1 MLFNEG
7 TIMDDHFTYARFW
20 RCALQV
26 NPFSY
31 HGAYRG
37 ADHQLD
43 EAAYNQALLQKCLE
57 FDIRVLGVADHG
69 SVAAVDA
76 LRQALTPHGIVV
88 FPGFEIAASDKT
100 HFVCLFPEDTS
111 VQSLERYLGNLELL
125 DPQER
130 ILPSQLSSIKLIDKI
145 EQLGGFIYAAHCTHD
160 SGLLKNRLS
169 HVWKHPKLRAAQI
182 PYSIEDL
189 AGEESDFYR
198 RALLGRDEA
207 YRREKPIAVI
217 NAKDVAK
224 PEDLEKP
231 NATCLIKMTRP
242 TFAAFKVAFLD
253 PESRIRLNSTETKS
267 PIGRLISMSV
277 AGGYLDGV
285 HVNFSDHLNTVIGGR
300 GTGKSTLL
308 ECVRFALDCKP
319 KGKQAQKL
327 HTEIIKEN
335 IGLEGGRVE
344 LTLVSSSQNGRRYTI
359 SRRFGEPPMVRDEN
373 GAVSTMTPGDVM
385 PGIDIYGQNEIYE
398 LAQDESSRIQLL
410 ERFLPEEGDYNHK
423 RADAQRRLKVN
434 QQSISESLGDID
446 DLATQVNR
454 LPNLEEQLRG
464 FDDLGVKEKLAKT
477 SLLVRER
484 EIARSSK
491 EAISNVETA
500 VPTFGEHFSDLS
512 FISDE
517 ALEGVPD
524 IDALV
529 AMRGTL
535 EKLTADC
542 AVHLQAMQTLVDAA
556 VQTFNA
562 QHDAWEQQVKQH
574 DAELEKELRAL
585 PDAAGKTGQA
595 IGAAYQRVQEEIER
609 IKPLNTKLPTHQA
622 QLEELEQE
630 RRNVL
635 AELSDLRA
643 ERIGALIKAAK
654 KMSKRLQGKLKI
666 EIIPDADRSPIVQ
679 FLLACKLDNI
689 GEKRL
694 GWIGSAESITPMAL
708 VKSIRQGSAVI
719 YLDWATPQ
727 MVADA
732 LSKLQPS
739 QIMELEALE
748 LAHRVDISLNVAH
761 GDAEPVFR
769 PLSKLSTGQ
778 QCTAILHML
787 LLDNPDPLL
796 MDQPEDNLDNAF
808 IAERIVA
815 ELRDAKT
822 SRQFLFATHNANI
835 PVFGDAE
842 WIGVFTAE
850 DKRGSLTL
858 EAQGSID
865 VPAIRDQVA
874 KILEGGRAAF
884 IQRKEKYEF

>member
-1 MLFNEG
+1 
-7 TIMDDHFTYARFW
+7 MDDHFTYARFW

-31 HGAYRG
+31 HAAYRG

-43 EAAYNQALLQKCLE
+43 ESAYNQALLQKCLE
-57 FDIRVLGVADHG
+57 LDIKVVGIADHG
-69 SVAAVDA
+69 SVEAIDA
-76 LRQALTPHGIVV
+76 LRQVLTQHGIVV

-111 VQSLERYLGNLELL
+111 VQSLERYLGSLELL
-125 DPQER
+125 DPHEC
-130 ILPSQLSSIKLIDKI
+130 ILPSQLSSIQLIDKI
-145 EQLGGFIYAAHCTHD
+145 EQMNGFIYAAHCTHD
-160 SGLLKNRLS
+160 SGLLKNRLA
-169 HVWKHPKLRAAQI
+169 HVWKHPRLRAAQI
-182 PYSIEDL
+182 PFSVDDL
-189 AGEESDFYR
+189 AREESGFYR
-198 RALLGRDEA
+198 RVLLGRDDA
-207 YRREKPIAVI
+207 YRRQRPIAVI

-224 PEDLEKP
+224 PDDLEKP

-253 PESRIRLNSTETKS
+253 PDSRIRLNSTEAKS
-267 PIGRLISMSV
+267 PIGRLISMNV
-277 AGGYLDGV
+277 AGGYLDGL
-285 HVNFSDHLNTVIGGR
+285 HVSFSEHLNTVIGGR
-300 GTGKSTLL
+300 GTGKSTLI

-319 KGKQAQKL
+319 KGKQAQRL
-327 HTEIIKEN
+327 HAEIIKEN

-359 SRRFGEPPMVRDEN
+359 SRRYGEPPIVRDEN
-373 GAVSTMTPGDVM
+373 GAPSTMTPGDVM

-410 ERFLPEEGDYNHK
+410 ERFLPEEGDYNLK
-423 RADAQRRLKVN
+423 RADVQRRLKAN
-434 QQSISESLGDID
+434 QESISEALGDID
-446 DLATQVNR
+446 DLAAKVNR

-464 FDDLGVKEKLAKT
+464 FDDLGVKEKLAKN
-477 SLLVRER
+477 SLLARER
-484 EIARSSK
+484 EIAKSAQK
-491 EAISNVETA
+491 AICNVRNGI
-500 VPTFGEHFSDLS
+500 PTFGDHFPDLS
-512 FISDE
+512 FINDK

-524 IDALV
+524 IDALI

-535 EKLTADC
+535 EKLATDC
-542 AVHLQAMQTLVDAA
+542 AIHLNALQTLADEA
-556 VQTFNA
+556 VQLFNT
-562 QHDAWEQQVKQH
+562 QHDAWEQQIKEH
-574 DAELEKELRAL
+574 DTELEKELRAL
-585 PDAAGKTGQA
+585 PDAAGKTGQE
-595 IGAAYQRVQEEIER
+595 IGVAYQRIQEEIER
-609 IKPLNTKLPTHQA
+609 IKPLNSKLPGHQTR
-622 QLEELEQE
+622 LDELQQE
-630 RRNVL
+630 RRTVL

-643 ERIGALIKAAK
+643 ERISALVTAAK
-654 KMSKRLQGKLKI
+654 RMSRRLQGKLKI
-666 EIIPDADRSPIVQ
+666 EIVPEADRSPILQ
-679 FLLACKLDNI
+679 YLLACRLESI

-694 GWIGSAESITPMAL
+694 GWIGAAESITPIAL
-708 VKSIRQGSAVI
+708 VKSIKEGPDVVCR
-719 YLDWATPQ
+719 DWGTTQ

-732 LSKLQPS
+732 LAKLQPS

-761 GDAEPVFR
+761 SDAEPAFR

-787 LLDNPDPLL
+787 LLDNASPLL

-850 DKRGSLTL
+850 EKRGSLTL

>member
-1 MLFNEG
+1 
-7 TIMDDHFTYARFW
+7 MDDHFTYARFW

-57 FDIRVLGVADHG
+57 LDIRVLGVADHG

-198 RALLGRDEA
+198 RAILGRDEA

-398 LAQDESSRIQLL
+398 LAHDESSRIQLL
-410 ERFLPEEGDYNHK
+410 ERFLPEESDYNHK
-423 RADAQRRLKVN
+423 RADAQRRLKAN

-477 SLLVRER
+477 SLLARER

-517 ALEGVPD
+517 ALKGVPN
-524 IDALV
+524 INALV

-542 AVHLQAMQTLVDAA
+542 AVHLQAVQTLVDAA

-562 QHDAWEQQVKQH
+562 QHDAWEQQVRQH

-609 IKPLNTKLPTHQA
+609 IKPLNTKLPTHHA

-643 ERIGALIKAAK
+643 ERIGALVRAAK

-732 LSKLQPS
+732 LAKLQPS

>member
-1 MLFNEG
+1 
-7 TIMDDHFTYARFW
+7 MDDHFSFARFW

-57 FDIRVLGVADHG
+57 KGVKVVGVADHG
-69 SVAAVDA
+69 SVASVDA
-76 LRQALTPHGIVV
+76 LRQALQPHGIVV
-88 FPGFEIAASDKT
+88 FPGFEIASNDKT
-100 HFVCLFPEDTS
+100 HFVCLFSEDTTA
-111 VQSLERYLGNLELL
+111 QSLERYLGHLDLL
-125 DPQER
+125 DPEER
-130 ILPSQLSSIKLIDKI
+130 ILPSRLSSTQLIEKI

-160 SGLLKNRLS
+160 SGLLKNRLN
-169 HVWKHPKLRAAQI
+169 HVWKHPMLRAAQI
-182 PYSIEDL
+182 PGSVEDL
-189 AGEESDFYR
+189 AGVDGDFYR
-198 RALLGRDEA
+198 RVLLGRDEA
-207 YRREKPIAVI
+207 YRRERQVAVI

-224 PEDLEKP
+224 PEDLEQAS
-231 NATCLIKMTRP
+231 ATCLIKMTRP

-253 PESRIRLNSTETKS
+253 PESRIRLHSTQAKS

-308 ECVRFALDCKP
+308 ECIRFALDCTP

-327 HTEIIKEN
+327 HSEIIKEN

-344 LTLVSSSQNGRRYTI
+344 LALVSSSQNGRRYTVT
-359 SRRFGEPPMVRDEN
+359 RRFGEPPVVRDE
-373 GAVSTMTPGDVM
+373 GGDVSTMTPGDLM

-410 ERFLPEEGDYNHK
+410 ERFLPQEGDYKDK
-423 RADAQRRLKVN
+423 RADAQRRLKAN
-434 QQSISESLGDID
+434 QQSISKSMTDLD

-454 LPNLEEQLRG
+454 LPNLEEQLHG
-464 FDDLGVKEKLAKT
+464 FEDLGVKEKLAKT
-477 SLLVRER
+477 SLLARER
-484 EIARSSK
+484 EMAKSAK
-491 EAISNVETA
+491 QAIHEVEQA
-500 VPTFGEHFSDLS
+500 VPTFTGYFPELS

-529 AMRGTL
+529 AMRQTL

-542 AVHLQAMQTLVDAA
+542 AQHLQAMQGLVDEA
-556 VQTFNA
+556 VQTFNV
-562 QHDAWEQQVKQH
+562 QHGVWEQQIKEH
-574 DAELEKELRAL
+574 DGELERELRTL
-585 PDAAGKTGQA
+585 PAMAGKTGQE
-595 IGAAYQRVQEEIER
+595 IGAAYQRVQEDIER
-609 IKPLNTKLPTHQA
+609 IKPLSAKLPNHQL
-622 QLEELEQE
+622 QLDELEQQ

-643 ERIGALIKAAK
+643 ERIAALIQAAK
-654 KMSKRLQGKLKI
+654 RMNKRLQRKLKI
-666 EIIPDADRSPIVQ
+666 EIIPESDKSPLLE
-679 FLLACKLDNI
+679 FLKACKLENI
-689 GEKRL
+689 GDKRL
-694 GWIGSAESITPMAL
+694 AWIESAAVITPMAL
-708 VKSIRQGSAVI
+708 VHSIKQGAEVI
-719 YLDWATPQ
+719 CLDWGASQ
-727 MVADA
+727 MVAEA
-732 LSKLQPS
+732 LTKLQPS
-739 QIMELEALE
+739 QMMELEALE
-748 LAHRVDISLNVAH
+748 LEHRVDISLNVAY
-761 GDAEPVFR
+761 GTSEPNFR
-769 PLSKLSTGQ
+769 PLNKLSTGQ

-850 DKRGSLTL
+850 DNRGSLTL

-874 KILEGGRAAF
+874 KILEGGRDAF